1 MVIKTRK
8 EEMKRDPQSKENSMK
23 PAGEGLGK
31 QEPVRRPADGRGV
44 LSGLTGGSILLLTLL
59 LLGWGRVQEA
69 KPGEQSDGK
78 QAGTI
83 ESRRVS
89 ADFALTADPASAAW
103 RPVQGVVAEY
113 DQRGRLVPGH
123 RTEIRSRW
131 TEKNLYLLF
140 TCPYQSLYLTPSP
153 STTTETNLLWEWDV
167 AEAFIGTDFTNIKR
181 YTEFQVSPQGEWVDL
196 FIDRGTDP
204 PNHDWSWNSGYEVK
218 ARVDRDRQVWY
229 GEMRIPM
236 EKIDSRPA
244 KVGNR
249 MRINFYR
256 MQGPPPRRNH
266 IAWQPT
272 NQPTYHAPEAF
283 GTLRLVR

>member
-1 MVIKTRK
+1 MAIETRK
-8 EEMKRDPQSKENSMK
+8 EAMKKDPQSRQRSVE
-23 PAGEGLGK
+23 PADEGWGRH
-31 QEPVRRPADGRGV
+31 EPVRRRTVSRRG
-44 LSGLTGGSILLLTLL
+44 LAGLTGGSIFLLTIL

-69 KPGEQSDGK
+69 RPAEP
-78 QAGTI
+78 AGTI
-83 ESRRVS
+83 ESRRVG

-103 RPVQGVVAEY
+103 RTVRGVVAEN
-113 DQRGRLVPGH
+113 DQRGRPVPGH
-123 RTEIRSRW
+123 RTEVRSRW

-140 TCPYQSLYLTPSP
+140 TCPYQSLYLTPST
-153 STTTETNLLWEWDV
+153 STTSETNLLWEWDV

-204 PNHDWSWNSGYEVK
+204 PNHDWNWNSGYEVK
-218 ARVDRDRQVWY
+218 ARVDQARQVWY

-244 KVGNR
+244 RVGNR

-256 MQGPPPRRNH
+256 MQGPPPNRAH

>member
-1 MVIKTRK
+1 
-8 EEMKRDPQSKENSMK
+8 MKRDPQSRQRAVE
-23 PAGEGLGK
+23 PTGEGWGR
-31 QEPVRRPADGRGV
+31 QEPVRRRAVNRRA
-44 LSGLTGGSILLLTLL
+44 LAGLTAGSILLLAIL

-69 KPGEQSDGK
+69 RLAEQAGGG

-83 ESRRVS
+83 ESRRVD

-103 RPVQGVVAEY
+103 RTVRGVIAEN
-113 DQRGRLVPGH
+113 DQRGRPVPGH
-123 RTEIRSRW
+123 RTEVRSRW

-204 PNHDWSWNSGYEVK
+204 PNHDWNWNSGYEVK
-218 ARVDRDRQVWY
+218 ARVDQARQVWY

-244 KVGNR
+244 RVGNR

-256 MQGPPPRRNH
+256 MQGPPPNRAH

>member
-1 MVIKTRK
+1 
-8 EEMKRDPQSKENSMK
+8 MKRDPYPNPKEVSVET
-23 PAGEGLGK
+23 GENAMGRRGT
-31 QEPVRRPADGRGV
+31 PGWRPAPGRGG
-44 LSGLTGGSILLLTLL
+44 LTGLTGGSIALLTLL

-69 KPGEQSDGK
+69 SPTPGPGAQSGAG

-83 ESRRVS
+83 ESRRAS
-89 ADFALTADPASAAW
+89 GDFVLTADPASATW
-103 RPVQGVVAEY
+103 RPVRGVITEH
-113 DQRGRLVPGH
+113 DQRGRPVPGH

-153 STTTETNLLWEWDV
+153 STTSETNLLWEWDV

-204 PNHDWSWNSGYEVK
+204 PNHDWTWNSGYEVK
-218 ARVDRDRQVWY
+218 ARVDQARQVWY

-244 KVGNR
+244 RVGNR

-256 MQGPPPRRNH
+256 MQGPPPNRAH

>member
-1 MVIKTRK
+1 
-8 EEMKRDPQSKENSMK
+8 MKRIAQLKERSVTLTCEALGRPVGRPRN
-23 PAGEGLGK
+23 PRAGGEFLLGRSAGWIML
-31 QEPVRRPADGRGV
+31 VA
-44 LSGLTGGSILLLTLL
+44 LL
-59 LLGWGRVQEA
+59 LLGWDIQGMVVSDRVPNPAQSEA
-69 KPGEQSDGK
+69 KVPGV
-78 QAGTI
+78 I
-83 ESRRVS
+83 ESRQSNR
-89 ADFALTADPASAAW
+89 DFALTADPTSAPW
-103 RPVQGVVAEY
+103 RTVQPVIADR
-113 DQRGRLVPGH
+113 DQRGQAVAGH

-140 TCPYQSLYLTPSP
+140 TCPYQALYLTPSP
-153 STTTETNLLWEWDV
+153 STTSETNLLWEWDV

-218 ARVDRDRQVWY
+218 ARVDQDRRVWY

-244 KVGNR
+244 KVGNQ